1 MEVLLLA
8 TTEKEGEDNLL
19 YHYEQTASASGSGTD
34 VFSSRGPSGAGPTTW
49 QDLRGVLAAAVGATT
64 SLCGESLR
72 SAHFGRDAA
81 GGPTGVAS
89 FVDLYEVLYVL
100 VFPATDLPTA
110 IIQYYTRSSCDLL
123 LGFFGYPDAKLSNWR
138 RQTKGLSGV
147 STLTAQLD
155 AVFRA
160 IFAIIER
167 GKTETENSSASMGLI
182 AIWAPSSLNAF
193 SFASF
198 VSIELVLTVT
208 CFCPFSKRLVCSAM
222 RSDFLRLL
230 FQWLLESNPSFTPD
244 ASVTKQHTRFDTYEL
259 FDSRFTRHG
268 EYPKRHAFLIATHG
282 EFQLAFL
289 TERALRLEG
298 KHEAATWTNSLADD
312 VALPLVEAL
321 AEFCAVNL
329 ERYLETTRL
338 LRHRRMQ
345 SLLTQHCDPES
356 LDGASSRFL
365 WYGVAL
371 DRLRG
376 VIIGDEL
383 ATMDDTNHRQQT
395 EMGEH
400 HAAILA
406 CFVDRLAA
414 LQQSSEPV
422 VDTQSPDQPSG
433 IPPLKLDIDDRDA
446 LFLHEQ
452 SAAETGADL
461 SAEDTHIFPRSSGSQ
476 QPEKERKRRRL
487 QQMAERVVVRGQTL
501 WIVANYYETLEFF
514 AVLNASLPL
523 ELLEHEINRLCAF
536 GGAESTESPSVE
548 T

>member
-19 YHYEQTASASGSGTD
+19 YHYEQTASASGNGTG
-34 VFSSRGPSGAGPTTW
+34 VFSSRGPSGVGSTTW

-64 SLCGESLR
+64 SLCGEPLR

-100 VFPATDLPTA
+100 VFPATDLPNA
-110 IIQYYTRSSCDLL
+110 IVQYYTRSSCDLL
-123 LGFFGYPDAKLSNWR
+123 LSFFGYPDAKLSNWR
-138 RQTKGLSGV
+138 RQTKGLSSV

-167 GKTETENSSASMGLI
+167 GKTEMGAPSTSMGLM
-182 AIWAPSSLNAF
+182 AIWIPSS
-193 SFASF
+193 
-198 VSIELVLTVT
+198 
-208 CFCPFSKRLVCSAM
+208 CKRLVCSAM
-222 RSDFLRLL
+222 RSDLLRLL

-244 ASVTKQHTRFDTYEL
+244 ASVTKQRTRFDTYEL

-268 EYPKRHAFLIATHG
+268 GYPKRHAFLIATHG
-282 EFQLAFL
+282 KFQLAFL
-289 TERALRLEG
+289 VERDLGLEG
-298 KHEAATWTNSLADD
+298 KHEAATWTSSLVDD

-321 AEFCAVNL
+321 AEFCAVSL
-329 ERYLETTRL
+329 ERYLETTRQ
-338 LRHRRMQ
+338 LRHQRMQ
-345 SLLTQHCDPES
+345 SLLTQHCDPET

-365 WYGVAL
+365 WYCVAL

-400 HAAILA
+400 CAAILA

-414 LQQSSEPV
+414 FQQSSEPV
-422 VDTQSPDQPSG
+422 ADTQSPDQPSG

-476 QPEKERKRRRL
+476 QPEKESERRTL
-487 QQMAERVVVRGQTL
+487 QQVAERVVVRGQRL

-536 GGAESTESPSVE
+536 GGAESTESPPVE